1 MRSVSLVLSLAL
13 VMSGCSD
20 TLSPLALAGRWS
32 ELFMAGGFN
41 LNMTLVPIGKNLTG
55 NGDFCVELGGCGT
68 VKVIGAVSGDAVHID
83 ISYQCLAGCLSNQGF
98 TQRFDGHLVSGNR
111 LVGSVIGEVA
121 GQRTQG
127 PDSVT
132 YQRS

>member
-68 VKVIGAVSGDAVHID
+68 VKVTGAVSGDAVHVD
-83 ISYQCLAGCLSNQGF
+83 ISYQSLNALMDGF